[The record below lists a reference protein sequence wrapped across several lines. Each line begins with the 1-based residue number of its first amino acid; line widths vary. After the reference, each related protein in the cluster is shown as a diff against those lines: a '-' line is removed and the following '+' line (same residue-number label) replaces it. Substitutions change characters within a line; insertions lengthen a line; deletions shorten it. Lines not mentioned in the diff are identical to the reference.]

1 MFKFLLIIPL
11 LAYLAILACL
21 ISYVAVR
28 RTKLSAVPLAG
39 FLALPVCLI
48 FLSWLL
54 SIKTPDRDD
63 ITGQYEIARS
73 KWPSKNA
80 DWQLETYTLEITDS
94 HAIVRDARTKTV
106 WKYRIEWSGVNK
118 HYWSFADSTKRHHI
132 IDNGP
137 TLYRGR
143 FGHHYVFRSSLY
155 GNVFFEKEWPP
166 DMENRAP
173 KPPLP

>member
-39 FLALPVCLI
+39 FLALPVCLF

-54 SIKTPDRDD
+54 SIKTPDCDD
-63 ITGQYEIARS
+63 IIGQYEIARS
-73 KWPSKNA
+73 KWPGKNA
-80 DWQLETYTLEITDS
+80 DWQHETYTLEITDS
-94 HAIVRDARTKTV
+94 HAIVRDARTKTA
-106 WKYRIEWSGVNK
+106 WKYRIEWSDIR
-118 HYWSFADSTKRHHI
+118 HRWDFDDSTRRHHI
-132 IDNGP
+132 VANSP

-143 FGHHYVFRSSLY
+143 FGHHYVFQSPLY
-155 GNVFFEKEWPP
+155 GNVFFEKE
-166 DMENRAP
+166 
-173 KPPLP
+173 